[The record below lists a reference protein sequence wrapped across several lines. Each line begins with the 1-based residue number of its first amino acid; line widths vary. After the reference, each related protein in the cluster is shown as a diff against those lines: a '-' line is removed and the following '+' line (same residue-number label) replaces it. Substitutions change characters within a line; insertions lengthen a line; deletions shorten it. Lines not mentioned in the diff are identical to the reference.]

1 MKKRLNTIEK
11 KTIKPRKFHVPTNM
25 SSKHARTTFRKPT
38 AFCSPICRLPAPNFM
53 VCARAFATRF
63 GALLLP
69 CFWWHAYSMLV
80 ATKWMELKKVTLE
93 KKSSDSPE
101 HPTLRNEL

>member
-1 MKKRLNTIEK
+1 MKTILTALK
-11 KTIKPRKFHVPTNM
+11 KTTVKPRKVMYLQICLPSTHVQLLE
-25 SSKHARTTFRKPT
+25 SQT
-38 AFCSPICRLPAPNFM
+38 AFYSPICRLPVPNFM